1 VINAMH
7 DHHRHAET
15 SVPTQE
21 QTVAL
26 RIEMSVMPLL
36 RSLDS
41 FKAAKTGGTMQ
52 ADHHHQHQELTA
64 RFKTDRDVGANSS
77 SSQDRILDCLKILIM
92 ADCLRL
98 LKIRIMAD

>member
-1 VINAMH
+1 MINAMH

-15 SVPTQE
+15 SVPLQE

-26 RIEMSVMPLL
+26 RIEMSVTLLL

-41 FKAAKTGGTMQ
+41 FKAAKIGGTKQ
-52 ADHHHQHQELTA
+52 ADHRHQHQELTA
-64 RFKTDRDVGANSS
+64 SFRTDRDVGANSS
-77 SSQDRILDCLKILIM
+77 SSQHRILDCLKILIT

-98 LKIRIMAD
+98 LKIRIMVD